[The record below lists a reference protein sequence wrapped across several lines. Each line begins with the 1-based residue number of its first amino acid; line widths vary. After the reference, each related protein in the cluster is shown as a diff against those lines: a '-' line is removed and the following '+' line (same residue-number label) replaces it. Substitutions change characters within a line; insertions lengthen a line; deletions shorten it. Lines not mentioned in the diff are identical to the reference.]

1 MEKRS
6 RGDGYNQLQDEFS
19 GDEEA
24 PILPKNR
31 QEELRNQMAQ
41 EVVRLG
47 PAVKRLYE
55 EQKELQ
61 DKLLDNKEQSK
72 LPQSQVEKNA
82 SERLKAA
89 LKKQLFAKR

>member
-31 QEELRNQMAQ
+31 QEELRN
-41 EVVRLG
+41 
-47 PAVKRLYE
+47 
-55 EQKELQ
+55 
-61 DKLLDNKEQSK
+61 
-72 LPQSQVEKNA
+72 
-82 SERLKAA
+82 
-89 LKKQLFAKR
+89 